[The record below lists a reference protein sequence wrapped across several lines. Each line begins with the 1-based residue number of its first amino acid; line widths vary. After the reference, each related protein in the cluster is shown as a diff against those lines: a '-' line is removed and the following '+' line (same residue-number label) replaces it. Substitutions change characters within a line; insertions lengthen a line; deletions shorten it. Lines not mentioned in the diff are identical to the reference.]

1 MNKNDLPYVFSVFL
15 CVTEDAAALQA
26 HIILV
31 TVVTRELI
39 HHLMTLYGLL
49 SLLPGEDGE

>member
-1 MNKNDLPYVFSVFL
+1 MNKNDLPYVFSVVL
-15 CVTEDAAALQA
+15 CVTEDAVALQA

-31 TVVTRELI
+31 TRELI
-39 HHLMTLYGLL
+39 YHLMTLYGLL

>member
-1 MNKNDLPYVFSVFL
+1 MNKNYLPYVFSVVL
-15 CVTEDAAALQA
+15 CVTEDAVALQA

-31 TVVTRELI
+31 TQELI
-39 HHLMTLYGLL
+39 YHLMTLYGLL

>member
-1 MNKNDLPYVFSVFL
+1 MNKNYLPYVFSVVL
-15 CVTEDAAALQA
+15 CVTADAVALQA

-31 TVVTRELI
+31 TLELI
-39 HHLMTLYGLL
+39 YHLMTLYGLL